1 MEECQRWKHRRIDKL
16 CWFRYLLT
24 VLIISLQL
32 SCCHA
37 LTSFATGATSNRNCD
52 RNFPKCNIHILFAST
67 SPLPSFTIND
77 SEKELESIRSW
88 KSTSAKAKEAEVVY
102 RAQSALDDNAFV
114 EVKKRINGW
123 HTLGVVGGPTKSIY
137 HGVFRKDETNGL
149 VDPYALGPSE
159 YIRTMASVAMC
170 LSAVNAH
177 DAKKNSSG
185 DHNPDNLS
193 ETQQENSHAE
203 YPTQS
208 TITIFPTPLSFLHMG
223 YGSGSLMRFLRRA
236 IPESQHL
243 AIDLDPTVVEAAVD
257 LGLVDPISSCETLV
271 VGDALEYP
279 CLETKKTD
287 ESNRFHGVC
296 IDVFDGANLMP
307 PGFYAVPFLEKL
319 RDNLLATDG
328 CAFVIHNFHVGTERL
343 ETQLEDAMESYRT
356 VFGTTSAKGAENED
370 GTTQTIPQHTL
381 LQHSLYRVDS
391 LNTNNHGGN
400 TILIAIAKNFGDDVV
415 STNNSNWLE
424 LVALAMKGW
433 EEKRFDL
440 SSRIEHV
447 RPF

>member
-1 MEECQRWKHRRIDKL
+1 MMDECEIWKQCRLGGL
-16 CWFRYLLT
+16 CRLRCILT

-32 SCCHA
+32 SCYHA
-37 LTSFATGATSNRNCD
+37 LTSFAIGACSN
-52 RNFPKCNIHILFAST
+52 RNFPKCNIHILFASASAT
-67 SPLPSFTIND
+67 PVPSFTIND

-88 KSTSAKAKEAEVVY
+88 KSTSARAKEAEVVY
-102 RAQSALDDNAFV
+102 RVPSALDDNAFV

-123 HTLGVVGGPTKSIY
+123 HTLGIIGGPTKSIY

-159 YIRTMASVAMC
+159 YIRAMASVALC
-170 LSAVNAH
+170 LSTVNAH
-177 DAKKNSSG
+177 DASTQSSK
-185 DHNPDNLS
+185 DHNPED
-193 ETQQENSHAE
+193 ETQTQATHGE
-203 YPTQS
+203 YLTLS
-208 TITIFPTPLSFLHMG
+208 TTTISPTPLRFLHMG
-223 YGSGSLMRFLRRA
+223 YGSGSLMRFLRLA
-236 IPESQHL
+236 IPESQHV
-243 AIDLDPTVVEAAVD
+243 AIDLDPTVVEAAIEF
-257 LGLVDPISSCETLV
+257 GLVDSVSSCETLV

-279 CLETKKTD
+279 CLETKETD

-319 RDNLLATDG
+319 RYNLLEKDG

-356 VFGTTSAKGAENED
+356 VFGTTSANEAANED
-370 GTTQTIPQHTL
+370 GTTKNNPHHTL
-381 LQHSLYRVDS
+381 SRYSLYRVDS

-400 TILIAIAKNFGDDVV
+400 TILIAIANSGDNVLV
-415 STNNSNWLE
+415 SSNNSSWLE
-424 LVALAMKGW
+424 LAALAMEGW
-433 EEKRFDL
+433 EEKRFDIA
-440 SSRIEHV
+440 SRIEHL